1 MARFL
6 YFYAKDT
13 KGAAAVKLSKLNGT
27 LSLLIMLNAPLV
39 AASAK
44 AADGLTGADLFR
56 QIFAATVDP
65 SARNLEQINQLI
77 YAPMPKLLNE
87 RNFFEDRCEKI
98 SEHTKHGDEAIARS
112 MLCKMHDVYANVT
125 AQDLYNRGTQAK
137 VTPVD
142 LTALTQKLNSK
153 DLLIV
158 VVPGIF
164 GEFIQKRAF
173 EEVFP
178 VRRQDGTFE
187 NDSTFAREWREAL
200 EAKTSAEIFDRE
212 CSQVTTASSV
222 CDEQELLARL
232 SPEKKDRGQQ
242 NVSMAQ
248 LMNVGSFD
256 DKNGRPSVRV
266 VLFQMEPMTLES
278 LGKQENNAKIFTRRL
293 EKFFEVMGHTPSS
306 IAFVGYSRGADYALE
321 MLSQAKKENKPW
333 LENVKAMVSLGGVV
347 FGSALADDVVLNK
360 KSPVNQQIH
369 LVNVLRDSLT
379 LLPVNEEAPYG
390 KKNIKWLGYNTLAWW
405 KFISAMAKT
414 APTKSEDATKQAPA
428 LTADIIK
435 RDTQKVSAWLK
446 QLIENRGIADP
457 SFVVNMVMTES
468 MKFGLIT
475 SNVEQDVL
483 LLSEALQSLLNGDTK
498 PITRFIRTH
507 LPERAHE
514 NPNPYTITYNSHIR
528 RFKKLATAALQG
540 ISELTTDSRLAWWR
554 THQVPLHVRYY
565 SISGTMAPQDNP
577 LARNRFAYNPG
588 SPDDLSLVQN
598 WTDLSN
604 VKVGPE
610 YAGVALND
618 SQVAIY
624 KTMFWPR
631 LIASLNP
638 ANTGMKTSSLGIVGT
653 HHWGMALP
661 IVVQV
666 KKIGSESGPGLMLTN
681 PFPRT
686 ALMKSLA
693 LTLVNDLEADEN
705 GSQGAQK

>member
-1 MARFL
+1 
-6 YFYAKDT
+6 
-13 KGAAAVKLSKLNGT
+13 VKLSKFKGT
-27 LSLLIMLNAPLV
+27 LGLIILIILWLTSPLGTLQAQ
-39 AASAK
+39 AAE
-44 AADGLTGADLFR
+44 GITGADLFR

-65 SARNLEQINQLI
+65 SAPNMEQVNQLI
-77 YAPMPKLLNE
+77 YAPVPKLLNE

-98 SEHTKHGDEAIARS
+98 SENVKHGDEAIARG

-125 AQDLYNRGTQAK
+125 AQDLYNRGTQSKAA
-137 VTPVD
+137 PID
-142 LTALTQKLNSK
+142 LTTLTQTLKSK

-178 VRRQDGTFE
+178 VLRQDGTFE
-187 NDSTFAREWREAL
+187 NDSSFAREWRNAL
-200 EAKTSAEIFDRE
+200 EAKTSAEVFDRE
-212 CSQVTTASSV
+212 CSNVTVPSSV

-232 SPEKKDRGQQ
+232 STEKKNRGQQ

-248 LMNVGSFD
+248 LMNVGSID
-256 DKNGRPSVRV
+256 DKNGQPSVRV
-266 VLFQMEPMTLES
+266 VLFQMDPMTLES
-278 LGKQENNAKIFTRRL
+278 LGKQANNAKIFSRRL
-293 EKFFEVMGHTPSS
+293 EKFFEIIGHTPSS
-306 IAFVGYSRGADYALE
+306 IAFVGYSRGTDYALE

-360 KSPVNQQIH
+360 KSPVNRQIH

-379 LLPVNEEAPYG
+379 LLPAIDEAPYG
-390 KKNIKWLGYNTLAWW
+390 KQNMKWLGYNTLAWW

-414 APTKSEDATKQAPA
+414 GSIKSAETAETAEVTKQTSA
-428 LTADIIK
+428 LTADLIK
-435 RDTQKVSAWLK
+435 QDTQKVIAWLK
-446 QLIENRGIADP
+446 QLIDNRGIADP
-457 SFVVNMVMTES
+457 AFAANMLMTES

-475 SNVEQDVL
+475 SNIEQDVL

-498 PITRFIRTH
+498 QITHFIRTH

-528 RFKKLATAALQG
+528 RFKKLAAAALQG
-540 ISELTTDSRLAWWR
+540 VNELTTDSRLTWWR
-554 THQVPLHVRYY
+554 THEVPLHVRYY

-577 LARNRFAYNPG
+577 LASNRFAYNPG
-588 SPDDLSLVQN
+588 SPDDLSLIQN

-604 VKVGPE
+604 VKIGPE
-610 YAGVALND
+610 YAGVPLND

-624 KTMFWPR
+624 KSMFWPR

-638 ANTGMKTSSLGIVGT
+638 ANRGMQTSSLGIVGT

-666 KKIGSESGPGLMLTN
+666 KKIGLENGPGLMLKN
-681 PFPRT
+681 PFPRA

-693 LTLVNDLEADEN
+693 LTIANDLGVDEKN
-705 GSQGAQK
+705 SSQGAQK